1 MPLSVSCK
9 YVAGVYLVP
18 DIGQVG
24 GGAVCEDGMREAF
37 ELAQVVYNARA
48 EERGAVLKRRLIDYH
63 GGPLCL
69 DALHDSLDGGL
80 TEVVGVALHGEAVD
94 SDDALLLG
102 ASAVG
107 VGCAVAVV
115 ACLPEHTVGYEV
127 LAGAVALNYR
137 ADEVLRNV
145 RVVGEKL
152 LGILGQTVAA
162 VAERRVVVVVADA
175 GVKSYAIYYCT

>member
-24 GGAVCEDGMREAF
+24 GGAVCEDGVREAF

-69 DALHDSLDGGL
+69 DALHDPLDGGL

-127 LAGAVALNYR
+127 LAGAVALNDGS
-137 ADEVLRNV
+137 DEVLRNV

-152 LGILGQTVAA
+152 LGVLGETVAA
-162 VAERRVVVVVADA
+162 VAERRVVVVAADA
-175 GVKSYAIYYCT
+175 GVKTYALYYGT